1 MRQRKRGASRPL
13 ATPAEAET
21 WTAQTIGGFPRGSLP
36 RVNTTAEHD
45 QRGPVRYWLRCCGVP
60 GDVVKMLT
68 ADELRMAW
76 NDTTNGTVLGFKTR
90 AVSPGTSA
98 DDDDEDGPSVP
109 ASPPVSP
116 VSPVVPVPG
125 ASTVQLSLV
134 PPRPGLPAPPAV
146 TTGTAPSPATSDAR
160 AAAPAAPETAPD
172 LIQAAAAFAAAM
184 AAQQPK
190 AAPISPEMVRALVAE
205 EFARQTNLPRAL
217 TITIADTSRTLPP
230 ARRHPLF
237 DVVLVM
243 AANATAPGGL
253 WPALVG
259 PAGSGKTTAC
269 EQVAEALGRPF
280 YSLGALTGTHELLG
294 YCDGAGRYHSTPF
307 RAAFEGGGVFL
318 LDEADRCTDPSILTV
333 LNSAL
338 ANGFCAF
345 PDKIAPVRRHP
356 DFVCIIAANTYG
368 QGSDR
373 IYVGACQLDGATLD
387 RFCFLSWGYDEALER
402 QLAGLDVWTAYVQAV
417 RARVCAN
424 KIRHLVT
431 PRASM
436 GGALLLRAGLPF
448 ATVADAVVWK
458 GLESESRRRIE
469 SEIPAPIVN
478 AAKAWIASEQ
488 VAA

>member
-13 ATPAEAET
+13 ASPQEAEA
-21 WTAQTIGGFPRGSLP
+21 WTAQTIGGYPRGSLP
-36 RVNTTAEHD
+36 RVSTTPEHD
-45 QRGPVRYWLRCCGVP
+45 QRGPVRYWLRCNGVP
-60 GDVVKMLT
+60 GDVVKTLT
-68 ADELRMAW
+68 ADQLLRAW
-76 NDTTNGTVLGFKTR
+76 NDR
-90 AVSPGTSA
+90 SDIAVSELRNAKFAGPVTTTTTTDE
-98 DDDDEDGPSVP
+98 DDDDDGPSVP
-109 ASPPVSP
+109 APPPPV
-116 VSPVVPVPG
+116 VHVPG

-134 PPRPGLPAPPAV
+134 PPRPGLPAPPA
-146 TTGTAPSPATSDAR
+146 
-160 AAAPAAPETAPD
+160 APETAQPAETAD
-172 LIQAAAAFAAAM
+172 AVQVAAAAFAAAL

-190 AAPISPEMVRALVAE
+190 AAPISPEMVRTLVAD

-217 TITIADTSRTLPP
+217 EVRIADTTRVLPA

>member
-36 RVNTTAEHD
+36 RLNTSPTQD
-45 QRGPVRYWLRCCGVP
+45 QRGPVRYWLRCNGVP
-60 GDVVKMLT
+60 GEVVKMLT

-116 VSPVVPVPG
+116 VSPVVHVPG

-134 PPRPGLPAPPAV
+134 PPRPGLPAPPA
-146 TTGTAPSPATSDAR
+146 
-160 AAAPAAPETAPD
+160 APETAQPAETAD
-172 LIQAAAAFAAAM
+172 AVQVAAAAFAAAL

-190 AAPISPEMVRALVAE
+190 AAPISPEMVRTLVAD

-217 TITIADTSRTLPP
+217 EVRIADTTRVLPA

-373 IYVGACQLDGATLD
+373 IYVGATQLDGATLD
-387 RFCFLSWGYDEALER
+387 RFCFLSWGYDEQLER

-417 RARVCAN
+417 RARIFAN

-458 GLESESRRRIE
+458 GLETESRRRIE
-469 SEIPAPIVN
+469 SELPAQIVN